1 MESRANNQRGYHL
14 SNVEHPLARK
24 FIPPP
29 DPVWRHGLEETRCN
43 ALYSLQGGGGTWGLL
58 RYTRLRTRLDC
69 LRWASS
75 HSATAEGDLP
85 CVRGAAR
92 PDPNGPPGSR
102 FYPSWPQLQ
111 FCSYTQ
117 IHLGPL
123 RAALLEYGQK
133 CLAAS
138 FRFTSFS
145 DLSRLIIAAS
155 PILTTETTRSSSF
168 VCFPVVLCHHYGCD
182 HGFHY
187 HFKPCLLF

>member
-1 MESRANNQRGYHL
+1 MTC
-14 SNVEHPLARK
+14 
-24 FIPPP
+24 
-29 DPVWRHGLEETRCN
+29 PVC
-43 ALYSLQGGGGTWGLL
+43 
-58 RYTRLRTRLDC
+58 
-69 LRWASS
+69 
-75 HSATAEGDLP
+75 AT
-85 CVRGAAR
+85 R
-92 PDPNGPPGSR
+92 PDPTTTGPPGSR

-138 FRFTSFS
+138 FRLISFS

-168 VCFPVVLCHHYGCD
+168 MCFPVVLCHHYGCD

-187 HFKPCLLF
+187 HFKPCLLFSSTPSDNITPPVTAYLGDSVLLSLLGVVGLFGR